1 MKGLLV
7 LLFLLQTG
15 FLINVFKALS
25 HRPAELRAFLNYH
38 EVVMARRGKI
48 PVVSLFKFLETMCV
62 PKIAEKG
69 TYSF

>member
-7 LLFLLQTG
+7 LLWLFQTG

-48 PVVSLFKFLETMCV
+48 PVLSLFIESRHVISYNSTFLQV
-62 PKIAEKG
+62 
-69 TYSF
+69 